1 MSTRYAVVLIP
12 EPSFTARVYR
22 ARQLVCG
29 QYATWAAEM
38 HMLHLALTDY
48 FPCPE
53 EAVASVSA
61 GLERVARQSREG
73 VSLSHGGAA
82 ASPEMPGHI
91 FLDFA
96 PVPAP
101 GTMASGDLTDL
112 RGRIKESLAAVI
124 APDSGHLL
132 GAEDF
137 PAHIYLMQHASLAP
151 GVLEGAVEFAGVV
164 CQDLEIPETTR
175 AWQLMLVRFQSAAAG
190 DDWSGG
196 RWAADLSWNIVSA
209 HSF

>member
-48 FPCPE
+48 LPCPE
-53 EAVASVSA
+53 DAVASVSA
-61 GLERVARQSREG
+61 GLEWVARQGQQG
-73 VSLSHGGAA
+73 VALSHSGVAT
-82 ASPEMPGHI
+82 SPALPGHI
-91 FLDFA
+91 FLDFTS
-96 PVPAP
+96 VSAP
-101 GTMASGDLTDL
+101 GPASSGGLKDL
-112 RGRIKESLAAVI
+112 RAEVWETLQSSLGSVSDGFA
-124 APDSGHLL
+124 

-137 PAHIYLMQHASLAP
+137 PAHIYLMQQASLSA
-151 GVLEGAVEFAGVV
+151 GVLEGAAEFAQVV
-164 CQDLEIPETTR
+164 CDDLEIPGATR
-175 AWQLMLVRFQSAAAG
+175 AWQLMLVRFQSAAAS
-190 DDWSGG
+190 DDWGDG

-209 HSF
+209 HYL